1 MSYAYVNVSDIIMCM
16 YPLIVVTGGS
26 VSSRQQS
33 FVVKPQDVEVVVGMT
48 VKLQC
53 FVVGQ

>member
-1 MSYAYVNVSDIIMCM
+1 MDHLTVVSQGAIAS
-16 YPLIVVTGGS
+16 L
-26 VSSRQQS
+26 QHS

-53 FVVGQ
+53 FVTGQ

>member
-1 MSYAYVNVSDIIMCM
+1 M
-16 YPLIVVTGGS
+16 YPFIVDGGGS
-26 VSSRQQS
+26 VAMQQS

>member
-1 MSYAYVNVSDIIMCM
+1 MCDFVSMSVANV
-16 YPLIVVTGGS
+16 PLIVGTGNS
-26 VSSRQQS
+26 ISSRQHS
-33 FVVKPQDVEVVVGMT
+33 FVVKPQNVEVVVGMT